1 MKLKPNEIELK
12 GSWKLKGF
20 SMKADDM
27 CVRIEKLISE
37 YLMEIGIDENGWNKL
52 FQDPE
57 DKRYWEL
64 TYPESEMHGGG
75 PPLLR
80 HLSIQEV
87 RSKYPL
93 IVGNL

>member
-12 GSWKLKGF
+12 GNWKLKG
-20 SMKADDM
+20 SSIKVDLV
-27 CVRIEKLISE
+27 CERIEKLISE
-37 YLMEIGIDENGWNKL
+37 YLVEIAINENGWNKL

-80 HLSIQEV
+80 YLSIQEA

-93 IVGNL
+93 